1 MQTTESIS
9 LPHRKAPWHRWL
21 FARTTRLAAWFLG
34 CALATAIA
42 SGQTPSTQKLR
53 IVGGLAGIKQYV
65 QHEEPFWARKL
76 SELSQGR
83 FTAEIV
89 PFDRAGVP
97 AQDMLRLIQMG
108 VIPFG
113 TAQISRV
120 AAQDAEIGAADLAG
134 LHQDMASLKKT
145 VAAFRPFLE
154 TTLRQRYGIE
164 LLAVYVYPAQ
174 MVFCNRPI
182 SRLSDLSGQR
192 VRVSGSTVAD
202 FVQAFGA
209 VPVVTSMSDV
219 MPQMR
224 IGTVSCAVT
233 GTMTGNT
240 LGLHEI
246 ATHIYAM
253 PITWGLSIFAANQD
267 SWSALEPELRVL
279 LRNEL
284 PKLEAQIWLA
294 SEKDTADGLAC
305 NTGAPTCREGRKG
318 KMVAVP
324 LTPQDNTL
332 RQEVLRT
339 RILPNW
345 LRRCGPSCADTW
357 NQTIG
362 PMHGITAQGS
372 P

>member
-1 MQTTESIS
+1 MT
-9 LPHRKAPWHRWL
+9 PWCRYVVGCV
-21 FARTTRLAAWFLG
+21 ARLTALLLG
-34 CALATAIA
+34 CTIA
-42 SGQTPSTQKLR
+42 SANAQTPSTQKLR
-53 IVGGLAGIKQYV
+53 IVGGLAGINQFV

-83 FTAEIV
+83 FSAEIV

-120 AAQDAEIGAADLAG
+120 AAQDAELSAADLAG
-134 LHQDMASLKKT
+134 LNQDMPTLKKT

-164 LLAVYVYPAQ
+164 LLTIYVYPAQ

-219 MPQMR
+219 VPQLR
-224 IGTVSCAVT
+224 KGSVSCAIT

-240 LGLHEI
+240 LGLHEL
-246 ATHIYAM
+246 TSHIYAM
-253 PITWGLSIFAANQD
+253 PITWGLSIFAANRD
-267 SWSALEPELRVL
+267 SWNALEPELRVL

-284 PKLEAQIWLA
+284 PKLEVQIWQA
-294 SEKDTADGLAC
+294 SENETADGLAC
-305 NTGAPTCREGRKG
+305 NTGAPTCRGGRKG
-318 KMVAVP
+318 KMVAVAM
-324 LTPQDNTL
+324 TPQDNAL
-332 RQEVLRT
+332 RQEMLRS
-339 RILPNW
+339 RMLPNW
-345 LRRCGPSCADTW
+345 LRRCGASCADTW

-362 PMHGITAQGS
+362 PMHGITAQGT

>member
-1 MQTTESIS
+1 MPTPE
-9 LPHRKAPWHRWL
+9 PNACHHRAVPWRRYVAGCA
-21 FARTTRLAAWFLG
+21 ARLTALFLG
-34 CALATAIA
+34 CALASA
-42 SGQTPSTQKLR
+42 SAQTLPTQKLR
-53 IVGGLAGIKQYV
+53 VVGGLAGLNQYV

-76 SELSQGR
+76 SALSEGR

-113 TAQISRV
+113 PVQISRL
-120 AAQDAEIGAADLAG
+120 AAQDAELSAADLAG
-134 LHQDMASLKKT
+134 LNQDMTTLKKT

-154 TTLRQRYGIE
+154 STLRQRYGIE

-174 MVFCNRPI
+174 MVFCNHPLN
-182 SRLSDLSGQR
+182 RLSNLSGQR

-224 IGTVSCAVT
+224 KGTVSCAVT

-246 ATHIYAM
+246 TTHIYAM
-253 PITWGLSIFAANQD
+253 PITWGVSIFAANLD
-267 SWSALEPELRVL
+267 SWNALEPALRVL

-284 PKLEAQIWLA
+284 PKLEAQIWLD
-294 SEKDTADGLAC
+294 SEKETTDGLAC
-305 NTGAPTCREGRKG
+305 NTGAPTCKGGRKG

-324 LTPQDNTL
+324 MTPQDDAL
-332 RQEVLRT
+332 RHEVLRS

-345 LRRCGPSCADTW
+345 LRRCGPGCADTW

-362 PMHGITAQGS
+362 PMHGITVQG
-372 P
+372 PP

>member
-1 MQTTESIS
+1 M
-9 LPHRKAPWHRWL
+9 L
-21 FARTTRLAAWFLG
+21 LG
-34 CALATAIA
+34 CALVSA
-42 SGQTPSTQKLR
+42 SAQTPSTEKLR
-53 IVGGLAGIKQYV
+53 IVGGLANVNQYV
-65 QHEEPFWARKL
+65 QQEEPFWAQRL
-76 SELSQGR
+76 SELSAGR

-120 AAQDAEIGAADLAG
+120 AAQDSEFSAADLAG
-134 LHQDMASLKKT
+134 LNQDMASLKKT

-154 TTLRQRYGIE
+154 STLRQRYGIE

-182 SRLSDLSGQR
+182 SQLSDLSGQR

-202 FVQAFGA
+202 FVRAFDA
-209 VPVVTSMSDV
+209 VPVVTSMGEV

-224 IGTVSCAVT
+224 KATVSCAVT

-246 ATHIYAM
+246 TTHVYGM
-253 PITWGLSIFAANQD
+253 PITWGLSIFAANVD
-267 SWSALEPELRVL
+267 SWNALEPELRVL

-284 PKLEAQIWLA
+284 PKLESRIWLA
-294 SEKDTADGLAC
+294 SEKETADGLAC
-305 NTGAPTCREGRKG
+305 NTGAPTCRGGRKG
-318 KMVAVP
+318 KMILVP
-324 LTPQDNTL
+324 MTPQDNSL
-332 RQEVLRT
+332 RQEVLRS
-339 RILPNW
+339 RILPSW

-362 PMHGITAQGS
+362 PLHGITAQGT

>member
-1 MQTTESIS
+1 MPTTEPI
-9 LPHRKAPWHRWL
+9 LDHQ
-21 FARTTRLAAWFLG
+21 RTSHWRRFVAGCFTHLTALLLG
-34 CALATAIA
+34 CALASA
-42 SGQTPSTQKLR
+42 SAQTPPTQKLR
-53 IVGGLAGIKQYV
+53 IVGGLAGINQYV
-65 QHEEPFWARKL
+65 QHEEPFWAHQL

-97 AQDMLRLIQMG
+97 AQDMLRLMQMG

-120 AAQDAEIGAADLAG
+120 AAQDAAFSAADLAG
-134 LHQDMASLKKT
+134 LNQDMATLRKT

-154 TTLRQRYGIE
+154 STLRQRYGIE

-182 SRLSDLSGQR
+182 NRLDDLSGQR

-202 FVQAFGA
+202 FVQSFGA

-219 MPQMR
+219 LAQLR
-224 IGTVSCAVT
+224 KGTVSCAVT

-240 LGLHEI
+240 LGLHEVT
-246 ATHIYAM
+246 THIYAM
-253 PITWGLSIFAANQD
+253 PITWGLSIFAANID
-267 SWSALEPELRVL
+267 SWNALEPELRVL
-279 LRNEL
+279 LRSEL
-284 PKLEAQIWLA
+284 PKLEAKIWQA
-294 SEKDTADGLAC
+294 SEKETADGLAC
-305 NTGAPTCREGRKG
+305 NTGAPSCVGGRKG

-324 LTPQDNTL
+324 MTPQDNAL
-332 RQEVLRT
+332 RQEMLRT

-345 LRRCGPSCADTW
+345 LRRCGPGCADTW
-357 NQTIG
+357 NRTIG
-362 PMHGITAQGS
+362 PLHDITARAT

>member
-1 MQTTESIS
+1 
-9 LPHRKAPWHRWL
+9 LL
-21 FARTTRLAAWFLG
+21 LG
-34 CALATAIA
+34 CALANA
-42 SGQTPSTQKLR
+42 SAQSPPTQKLR
-53 IVGGLAGIKQYV
+53 IVGGLAGINQYV

-97 AQDMLRLIQMG
+97 AQDMLRLMQMG

-120 AAQDAEIGAADLAG
+120 AAQDSEFSAADLAG
-134 LHQDMASLKKT
+134 LNPDMATLRKT
-145 VAAFRPFLE
+145 VTAFRPFLE
-154 TTLRQRYGIE
+154 STLRQRYGIE

-174 MVFCNRPI
+174 MVFCNSPI

-202 FVQAFGA
+202 FVQTFGA
-209 VPVVTSMSDV
+209 VPIVTSMDDV

-224 IGTVSCAVT
+224 KDTVSCAVT

-246 ATHIYAM
+246 TTHIYAM
-253 PITWGLSIFAANQD
+253 PITWGLSIFAANID
-267 SWSALEPELRVL
+267 SWNALEPELRFL

-284 PKLEAQIWLA
+284 PKLESQIWLA
-294 SEKDTADGLAC
+294 SEKETSDGLAC
-305 NTGAPTCREGRKG
+305 NAGAPTCRGGRKG
-318 KMVAVP
+318 KMTAVP
-324 LTPQDNTL
+324 MTLQDNTL
-332 RQEVLRT
+332 RQEVLRS

-362 PMHGITAQGS
+362 PIHGITAQGT

>member
-1 MQTTESIS
+1 MAA
-9 LPHRKAPWHRWL
+9 LWL
-21 FARTTRLAAWFLG
+21 VCAAVSAG
-34 CALATAIA
+34 A
-42 SGQTPSTQKLR
+42 QTPPTQKLR
-53 IVGGLAGIKQYV
+53 VVGGLASLNQHV
-65 QHEEPFWARKL
+65 QHEEPFWMRRL

-97 AQDMLRLIQMG
+97 AQDMLRLMQMG

-113 TAQISRV
+113 TAQISRL
-120 AAQDAEIGAADLAG
+120 AAQDAELSAVDLPG
-134 LHQDMASLKKT
+134 LNQDMATLRKT
-145 VAAFRPFLE
+145 VATFRPFLE

-174 MVFCNRPI
+174 MLFCNRPI

-192 VRVSGSTVAD
+192 VRVSGAPVAD

-209 VPVVTSMSDV
+209 VPVVTPMSEV
-219 MPQMR
+219 MPHLR
-224 IGTVSCAVT
+224 KGTVSCAVT

-240 LGLHEI
+240 LGLHQLT
-246 ATHIYAM
+246 THIYAM
-253 PITWGLSIFAANQD
+253 PINWGLSIFAANID
-267 SWSALEPELRVL
+267 SWGALEPELRVL

-284 PKLEAQIWLA
+284 PKLEAQIWQA
-294 SEKDTADGLAC
+294 SEKETALGLAC
-305 NTGAPTCREGRKG
+305 NTGDPTCRGGSKG
-318 KMVAVP
+318 KMVLVAM
-324 LTPQDNTL
+324 TPQDNAL
-332 RQEVLRT
+332 RQEVLRS

-345 LRRCGPSCADTW
+345 LRRCGASCADIW

-362 PMHGITAQGS
+362 PMHGITAQGT

>member
-1 MQTTESIS
+1 MLTPE
-9 LPHRKAPWHRWL
+9 LNFRHRRVTRWHRCV
-21 FARTTRLAAWFLG
+21 ARLWALSLAG
-34 CALATAIA
+34 TLAGAA
-42 SGQTPSTQKLR
+42 AQTPPTQKLR
-53 IVGGLAGIKQYV
+53 IVGGLAGVNQYV
-65 QHEEPFWARKL
+65 QHEEPFWAGRL

-83 FTAEIV
+83 FDAEIV

-97 AQDMLRLIQMG
+97 AQDMLRLIRLG

-120 AAQDAEIGAADLAG
+120 AAQDAEFSAADLAG
-134 LHQDMASLKKT
+134 LNPDMATLKKT

-154 TTLRQRYGIE
+154 SSLRQRYGIE

-182 SRLSDLSGQR
+182 RRLSDLSGQR

-202 FVQAFGA
+202 FIQAVGG
-209 VPVVTSMSDV
+209 VPVVTAMSDMV
-219 MPQMR
+219 PQLR
-224 IGTVSCAVT
+224 KGAVSCAVT

-246 ATHIYAM
+246 TTHIYVM

-267 SWSALEPELRVL
+267 AWNALEPQLRIL

-284 PKLEAQIWLA
+284 PKLEAQIWQA
-294 SEKDTADGLAC
+294 SEKETADGLAC
-305 NTGAPTCREGRKG
+305 NTGAPACRDGHKG
-318 KMVAVP
+318 KMVAAAM
-324 LTPQDNTL
+324 TPQDNSL
-332 RQEVLRT
+332 RQEVLRA

-345 LRRCGPSCADTW
+345 LRRCGASCADTW
-357 NQTIG
+357 NHTIG
-362 PMHGITAQGS
+362 PTHGLTLQGT